1 MNYEIYIYIL
11 IAIVFE
17 SGGGMLYGVAVG
29 FNPVLVFVST
39 LIINFLTVF
48 ASILVIDRILG
59 WKKGL
64 RIWIEKRTARGERL
78 INKYAWMGILAGVF
92 VLSPIQVAII
102 GRLLKIQPSKFY
114 PALIV
119 GIVLSAVV
127 SMGIAL
133 GIFKLILGW

>member
-1 MNYEIYIYIL
+1 MNYQIFIYIL
-11 IAIVFE
+11 ISVVFE

-29 FNPVLVFVST
+29 FDPISVFATTLMINFVTVFVSIF
-39 LIINFLTVF
+39 LI
-48 ASILVIDRILG
+48 ARILE

-64 RIWIEKRTARGERL
+64 RIWIEKRTARGQRL
-78 INKYAWMGILAGVF
+78 INKYAWIGIIAGVF

-102 GRLLKIQPSKFY
+102 GRLIEVQPKKFY

-119 GIVLSAVV
+119 GIVLSAIV
-127 SMGIAL
+127 SMGLAL

>member
-11 IAIVFE
+11 ISVVFE

-29 FNPVLVFVST
+29 FDPILVFATT
-39 LIINFLTVF
+39 LMINFVTVF
-48 ASILVIDRILG
+48 ASIFLIARILE

-64 RIWIEKRTARGERL
+64 RIWIEKRTARGQRL
-78 INKYAWMGILAGVF
+78 INKYAWVGIIAGVF
-92 VLSPIQVAII
+92 VLSPMQVAIV
-102 GRLLKIQPSKFY
+102 GRLIEIQPKNFY
-114 PALIV
+114 PALIA

-133 GIFKLILGW
+133 GIFKLVLGW